1 MNSNLSI
8 ANNLTTTAIATFNG
22 GIAEKIFTVV
32 DGASVNISSLNGGIQ
47 LWVLG
52 ASRTP
57 VAPTNFPAGTAV
69 TLMIDDGTAST
80 ITWTTMGIVWVG
92 GTAPTLSTTG
102 YNVIE
107 IWKVGTTIYGSY
119 VGAVA

>member
-1 MNSNLSI
+1 
-8 ANNLTTTAIATFNG
+8 
-22 GIAEKIFTVV
+22 
-32 DGASVNISSLNGGIQ
+32 
-47 LWVLG
+47 
-52 ASRTP
+52 
-57 VAPTNFPAGTAV
+57 
-69 TLMIDDGTAST
+69 MIDDGTAST